1 MYYFSNYL
9 TDEQLEEAESKGTC
23 PVCKK
28 NQIKGRQTKYCSAEC
43 RIIANNENNKYHPTN
58 REPTE
63 RNCLQCGATFIGTGF
78 YCSKKCNER
87 NKNQRHHNPKSTYGT
102 KAEKKERK
110 KEYKKEVRYGLGD
123 PTWMHGSFIGNIP
136 DNVRYLVAS
145 IPDKPYTEEDMQEI
159 DKVIIEEL
167 APVRAAKVRYRRS
180 EKQATEHRKEKARK
194 AISWEKGLKF
204 DYKKRK
210 FVGG

>member
-43 RIIANNENNKYHPTN
+43 RIIANTEAHRPTN
-58 REPTE
+58 QPTE
-63 RNCLQCGATFIGTGF
+63 RNCLQCGVEFTGTGF
-78 YCSKKCNER
+78 YCSEKCNER

-102 KAEKKERK
+102 KGKKKQKAEKAKEA
-110 KEYKKEVRYGLGD
+110 RYGLGD

-167 APVRAAKVRYRRS
+167 SPVRAERVRYRRS
-180 EKQATEHRKEKARK
+180 MKHAIEQRKQRAQK
-194 AISWEKGLKF
+194 AIGWEKGLKF

-210 FVGG
+210 FVSG

>member
-9 TDEQLEEAESKGTC
+9 TDEQLEDVESKGLC

-43 RIIANNENNKYHPTN
+43 RTTANNEANKYHPTN

-63 RNCLQCGATFIGTGF
+63 RNCLQCGVVFIGTGF
-78 YCSKKCNER
+78 YCSKKCNEQ
-87 NKNQRHHNPKSTYGT
+87 NKRQKHHNPTSTYGT
-102 KAEKKERK
+102 KGRKKEKK

-123 PTWMHGSFIGNIP
+123 PTWMHGSFVGNIP

-145 IPDKPYTEEDMQEI
+145 IPDKPYTEENMEEI

-167 APVRAAKVRYRRS
+167 SPLRTKRPRYRRS
-180 EKQATEHRKEKARK
+180 EKQATEQRKQRAQK
-194 AISWEKGLKF
+194 AIGWEKGLKF

-210 FVGG
+210 FVSG

>member
-43 RIIANNENNKYHPTN
+43 RIIANNEANKYRPTN

-102 KAEKKERK
+102 KAEKKEKK

-167 APVRAAKVRYRRS
+167 APIRAAKVRYRRS
-180 EKQATEHRKEKARK
+180 EKQATEHRKQKARK
-194 AISWEKGLKF
+194 AIGWEKGLKF

-210 FVGG
+210 FVSG

>member
-9 TDEQLEEAESKGTC
+9 TDEEYEAVESKGTC

-28 NQIKGRQTKYCSAEC
+28 NQIKGKQTKYCSAEC
-43 RIIANNENNKYHPTN
+43 RIIANTEANKYYPTN
-58 REPTE
+58 REPRE

-102 KAEKKERK
+102 KNKEREKK

-145 IPDKPYTEEDMQEI
+145 IPDKPYTEENMEEI

-167 APVRAAKVRYRRS
+167 SKHRIRKSAKNYEEQRMQRAK
-180 EKQATEHRKEKARK
+180 KALG
-194 AISWEKGLKF
+194 WEKGLKF

>member
-9 TDEQLEEAESKGTC
+9 TDEQLEEVESKGIC

-28 NQIKGRQTKYCSAEC
+28 NQIKGRQTQYCSANTE
-43 RIIANNENNKYHPTN
+43 ANKYYPTN

-102 KAEKKERK
+102 KNKKREKK

-145 IPDKPYTEEDMQEI
+145 IPDKPYTEENMEEI

-167 APVRAAKVRYRRS
+167 SKHRIRKSAKNYEEQRIQRAK
-180 EKQATEHRKEKARK
+180 KALG
-194 AISWEKGLKF
+194 WEKGLKF
-204 DYKKRK
+204 DYKKRE
-210 FVGG
+210 FVSG

>member
-43 RIIANNENNKYHPTN
+43 RIIANTEAHRPTN
-58 REPTE
+58 QPTE

-102 KAEKKERK
+102 KNKKREKK

-145 IPDKPYTEEDMQEI
+145 IPDKPYTEENMEEI

-167 APVRAAKVRYRRS
+167 SKHRIRKSAKNYEEQRIQRAK
-180 EKQATEHRKEKARK
+180 KALG
-194 AISWEKGLKF
+194 WEKGLKF

>member
-9 TDEQLEEAESKGTC
+9 TDEEYEAIESKGTC

-28 NQIKGRQTKYCSAEC
+28 NQIKGKQTKYCSAEC
-43 RIIANNENNKYHPTN
+43 RIIAHTPVPTD
-58 REPTE
+58 RSLD
-63 RNCLQCGATFIGTGF
+63 RKCLQCGAEFKGTGF

-87 NKNQRHHNPKSTYGT
+87 NKNQRHHNPTSTYGT
-102 KAEKKERK
+102 KSRKKEKK

-123 PTWMHGSFIGNIP
+123 PTWMHGSFVGNIP

-159 DKVIIEEL
+159 DTVIIEEL
-167 APVRAAKVRYRRS
+167 APLRTKRPRYRKPA
-180 EKQATEHRKEKARK
+180 KQATEQRKQRAQK
-194 AISWEKGLKF
+194 AIGWEKGLKF
-204 DYKKRK
+204 DYMKRK
-210 FVGG
+210 FVSG